1 MKLIYIANIRLPTEK
16 AHGYQI
22 AKMCESFALAGVEVE
37 LWIPRRK
44 NSAGKDVFDAYK
56 LKRIFNI
63 EYIKTPDFLRHGQIF
78 QGIIYLIQTCLFLLV
93 LFFRKTSGAIIY
105 TRSPEIA
112 FLYSLKGVRV
122 VFEDHGWP
130 ERKRKL
136 YMFFLRKVS
145 GVVAITHCIEQIYEN
160 IEDKPP
166 VLVAPDAVDLELFTI
181 SDDALTLRDKLGL
194 PRDKKIIM
202 YTGSFYLYAWKGVDV
217 LLAAAG
223 YLSEKYLVVLIGAN
237 EAEYDEVNLRYQSP
251 NIHIITRK
259 QHREIPYYLKAS
271 DVLVLPN
278 KKGNIT
284 SECYTSPLKLF
295 EYMASGVPIVASRLA
310 SVQEVLSEG
319 NSCLVE
325 PNDAQ
330 ELASGIKMV
339 VASEEYAKKI
349 AAQARIDVTEHTWL
363 KRAERII
370 NFIQSQKCTE

>member
-1 MKLIYIANIRLPTEK
+1 MKLIYITNIRLPTEK

-22 AKMCESFALAGVEVE
+22 SKMCESFALAGVEVE
-37 LWIPRRK
+37 LLLPWRK
-44 NSAGKDVFDAYK
+44 NTIGKDIFDAYK
-56 LKRIFNI
+56 LKRIFNVQ
-63 EYIKTPDFLRHGQIF
+63 YIKTPDFLRHGQIF
-78 QGIIYLIQTCLFLLV
+78 QGVIYLFQTCLFLLA

-112 FLYSLKGVRV
+112 FLYSLKGARV

-160 IEDKPP
+160 MEDKPP
-166 VLVAPDAVDLELFTI
+166 VIVAPDAVDLELFTI

-194 PRDKKIIM
+194 PREKKIIM

-217 LLAAAG
+217 LLAAAE
-223 YLSEKYLVVLIGAN
+223 YLPEQYLVVLIGAN
-237 EAEYDEVNLRYQSP
+237 EIEYNELNLRYRSSK
-251 NIHIITRK
+251 IRIITHK
-259 QHREIPYYLKAS
+259 QHWEIPYYLKAS

-295 EYMASGVPIVASRLA
+295 EYMASGVPIVASRIA
-310 SVQEVLSEG
+310 SIQEVLSED

-330 ELASGIKMV
+330 ELALGIRRIV
-339 VASEEYAKKI
+339 ENEEYAKKI
-349 AAQARIDVTEHTWL
+349 AAWARVDVMEHTWL
-363 KRAERII
+363 KRAERVI
-370 NFIQSQKCTE
+370 NFIQSKKCTG